1 MQWLCAGRRAA
12 WGWSLACGEGG
23 YVMGGLAPKPKT
35 KLSPWAGEG
44 NGKEREGG
52 RRDWGWK
59 MEEVGKGR

>member
-1 MQWLCAGRRAA
+1 
-12 WGWSLACGEGG
+12 
-23 YVMGGLAPKPKT
+23 MGGLAPKPKT